1 MRKRPGLVSTESTDC
16 LSSQSRSLKESPGL
30 RNALGMDPS
39 VERYLSTPS
48 CQIATGMKK
57 WIHEYRS
64 KWPDPSSLQV
74 EIDDYMIKFDEKSK
88 QEREEQQA
96 KQGQPDDE
104 GWVTI
109 TRTKKAFKPNE
120 TNRREML
127 RTKKKRKQ
135 KELLNFYQFQQR
147 ETKRDQ
153 IAQLRKK
160 FEEDKHKIAT
170 MRATRKFRPYN

>member
-1 MRKRPGLVSTESTDC
+1 MISE
-16 LSSQSRSLKESPGL
+16 
-30 RNALGMDPS
+30 
-39 VERYLSTPS
+39 
-48 CQIATGMKK
+48 

-135 KELLNFYQFQQR
+135 KVIQLSVHLVLLFVGV
-147 ETKRDQ
+147 
-153 IAQLRKK
+153 
-160 FEEDKHKIAT
+160 
-170 MRATRKFRPYN
+170 